1 LLREVASAR
10 QAGSL
15 VEAIADAF
23 VTFISRYG
31 EFFRTRTRA
40 SAAVAARYLRGLAQ
54 AENCTFAA
62 MATVVDDSCAQ
73 QFQHFI
79 SNSPWDHKPVLAQ
92 IGQDADRLLGGKPS
106 SCLIIDESSFAKQGD
121 RSVGV
126 ARQWSG
132 RLGKV
137 DNCQVAVFAVLTD
150 GQRHTPI
157 DMRLY
162 LPKGWIDDPA
172 RCDQAGVPLDART
185 LTSKSEHA
193 VDIVRQARARGMQF
207 EWAGVDAGYGKEP
220 AFLRALD
227 DMNEVFVADIHR
239 TQRIWTERPEL
250 AVPPSQPGRGRPAQ
264 KRQASAEPITVES
277 LAKRFG
283 VSDWMR
289 CVLRDGTR
297 GELRVDIGHR
307 RVWVWDGEEETPRC
321 WHLIVRREVK
331 SEKTIKY
338 TLSNPAF
345 RYAGIRQRNAW
356 NAAADT
362 PVLRLGQMQ
371 GQRYWVERAFEDAK
385 GECGLAD
392 YQALSWRSWHHHV
405 TMVML
410 AMLFIAE
417 QRVAHQPGLAL
428 LTPRDIVEML
438 KETLPRKPEGKDAL
452 VARINQRHQRRHRAI
467 ESRFRTQR
475 REAPW

>member
-1 LLREVASAR
+1 M
-10 QAGSL
+10 AGS
-15 VEAIADAF
+15 
-23 VTFISRYG
+23 
-31 EFFRTRTRA
+31 
-40 SAAVAARYLRGLAQ
+40 SAARRATARRWPRAI
-54 AENCTFAA
+54 
-62 MATVVDDSCAQ
+62 CADWRKRKTAPSPRWRPWLTRVCPQ
-73 QFQHFI
+73 QFHFI
-79 SNSPWDHKPVLAQ
+79 SNSPWDHKPVRAQ
-92 IGQDADRLLGGKPS
+92 ISQDADRLLGGKPS

-137 DNCQVAVFAVLTD
+137 DNCQVAVFGVLSD
-150 GQRHTPI
+150 GQRHAPV

-172 RCDQAGVPLDART
+172 RCERAGIPLTALT
-185 LTSKSEHA
+185 LTAKSEHA
-193 VDIVRQARARGMQF
+193 LDIVRAARARGMRF
-207 EWAGVDAGYGKEP
+207 EWVGVDAGYGKEP

-239 TQRIWTERPEL
+239 TQRIWTEQPQL
-250 AVPPSQPGRGRPAQ
+250 AVPLSQPGRGRPAR
-264 KRQASAEPITVES
+264 KRQASGQPVTVES
-277 LAKRFG
+277 LVKGLGQA
-283 VSDWMR
+283 DWMR

-297 GELRVDIGHR
+297 GALRVDLAHR
-307 RVWVWDGEEETPRC
+307 RVWVWDGEEDTPRC

-338 TLSNPAF
+338 TLC
-345 RYAGIRQRNAW
+345 
-356 NAAADT
+356 NAATDT

-371 GQRYWVERAFEDAK
+371 GQRYWVERTFEDAK

-392 YQALSWRSWHHHV
+392 YQALGWRAWHHHV

-417 QRVAHQPGLAL
+417 QRAAHQPGLNL

-438 KETLPRKPEGKDAL
+438 KESLPSKPQGKAAL
-452 VARINQRHQRRHRAI
+452 VARINQRHQRRRSSI
-467 ESRFRTQR
+467 QSRHRTQPNCTATR
-475 REAPW
+475 AARAEEM